1 MELKLVHSYNEP
13 LTQKGVIGYCINIDQ
28 FTTYSGFTKLITKH
42 VNKVHGVA

>member
-13 LTQKGVIGYCINIDQ
+13 LTQKDVIGNYINIDQ
-28 FTTYSGFTKLITKH
+28 LTTYSGFTKFITKH